1 MPPVRRSKSSH
12 RTRPATNVFRRL
24 WKQYLGALSLRG
36 KKLGR
41 GAFNVVFECKW
52 YPNYVFRRLWKQYL
66 GALSLRGKK
75 LGRGA
80 FNVVFEC
87 KWYPN
92 YVLREPLG
100 RIDAEDREDEARGQH
115 DVDRMPPHCNLLQQP
130 GPQVVAFLRTL
141 GVLLPH
147 TLVLPRMN
155 DELQTVY
162 TKLCTKKGMDWPSL
176 SLIMRGV
183 LRGVAHLHRHN
194 RVHLDLKPQN
204 IMIQWNGATRYD
216 LKDPRVRV
224 KVVDYG
230 FLETIGHTS
239 EGRGSEGYKAPEQDE
254 DQCVHKASAD
264 VYSLGVL
271 ISELALRPPSAPWRF
286 VRWCEDRRK
295 DPAMVARDLKALPGW
310 TAAAAR
316 TVAQCWHT
324 DEARRPTVAELQ
336 ALF

>member
-1 MPPVRRSKSSH
+1 MPPVRRSKASH
-12 RTRPATNVFRRL
+12 RTRSVATNRL
-24 WKQYLGALSLRG
+24 RKLLKQWRGVLSLRG
-36 KKLGR
+36 KPLGR
-41 GAFNVVFECKW
+41 GAFNVVFECNW
-52 YPNYVFRRLWKQYL
+52 
-66 GALSLRGKK
+66 S
-75 LGRGA
+75 
-80 FNVVFEC
+80 
-87 KWYPN
+87 PN

-100 RIDAEDREDEARGQH
+100 RIGAEDREDEARGQR
-115 DVDRMPPHCNLLQQP
+115 DVDWMPENDNLLQQP
-130 GPQVVAFLRTL
+130 IPHALSFLRTL

-155 DELQTVY
+155 DDLQTVY

-176 SLIMRGV
+176 RLIMRGV
-183 LRGVAHLHRHN
+183 LRGVGHLHRYN

-216 LKDPRVRV
+216 VQNPRVRV

-230 FLETIGHTS
+230 FLAPIGHTS
-239 EGRGSEGYKAPEQDE
+239 EGRGTEGYKAPEQDE

-264 VYSLGVL
+264 VYSLGVI
-271 ISELALRPPSAPWRF
+271 ISQLALRPPAAPWRF

-310 TAAAAR
+310 TTAAAR

>member
-1 MPPVRRSKSSH
+1 MPPVRRRSKSSH
-12 RTRPATNVFRRL
+12 RTSPAATNVVRGL
-24 WKQYLGALSLRG
+24 LKQWRGALSLRG

-41 GAFNVVFECKW
+41 GAFNVVFECNW
-52 YPNYVFRRLWKQYL
+52 
-66 GALSLRGKK
+66 S
-75 LGRGA
+75 
-80 FNVVFEC
+80 
-87 KWYPN
+87 PN

-100 RIDAEDREDEARGQH
+100 RIDAEDREDEARGQR

-130 GPQVVAFLRTL
+130 GPQVVDLLCTL
-141 GVLLPH
+141 GFLSPH
-147 TLVLPRMN
+147 TTVLPRL
-155 DELQTVY
+155 DDDLKTVH
-162 TKLCTKKGMDWPSL
+162 TKLCSTKGLNWVTL
-176 SLIMRGV
+176 RLIIRGV
-183 LRGVAHLHRHN
+183 LRGVGHLHRHD

-204 IMIQWNGATRYD
+204 IMIQWNGAND

-271 ISELALRPPSAPWRF
+271 ISELALRPPAAPWRF

-295 DPAMVARDLKALPGW
+295 DPIMLVRDLAALPGW
-310 TAAAAR
+310 TAATAR

-324 DEARRPTVAELQ
+324 GEARRPTVAELQ